1 MTIKTWWVFHP
12 VTIFTGTLI
21 AIGSALVIFIRSYL
35 QVSDSLLSFIKK
47 YNIDPD
53 QFQDNQSWVIILL
66 ICLLVAATLF
76 GVALIFIYY
85 QKLIRLYRFQQNFIN
100 GFTHE
105 LKTPIASLRLYL
117 DTFKKYDLDRDEQTK
132 YIEYMIRDTERLTLN
147 VNQILQIAKIED
159 KNFTPTFRSVDI
171 VRFIES
177 FFSKNPHYF
186 EDLILELNSSKIGSC
201 DINIEPDLFEMII
214 MNIVTNTLN
223 YGSSDTPKLE
233 INFSIYEDNLSIEFK
248 DNGIGIDKSEFKNVF
263 KKMYQIGK
271 TTKGSGLG
279 LYLSSSIIKIH
290 KGKIRV
296 SSKGLGKGST
306 FTVILPLVKAHK

>member
-1 MTIKTWWVFHP
+1 LTIKTWWVFHP

>member
-159 KNFTPTFRSVDI
+159 KNFTPTFRSVNI
-171 VRFIES
+171 VEFIES

-186 EDLILELNSSKIGSC
+186 EDLILEINSSEIGSC

-233 INFSIYEDNLSIEFK
+233 ISFSIHEDKLSIEFK

-296 SSKGLGKGST
+296 SSEGLGKGST
-306 FTVILPLVKAHK
+306 FTVILPLIKACK